1 MGSFCIN
8 LTLILALLST
18 SFSYNSWAV
27 DVDTNLGSETELLTR
42 ELMESAR
49 QPEFLDWLTRT
60 RRRIH
65 EYPELSFQEYQTSQ
79 FIRNELDSLGIKY
92 LWPVAKTG
100 VVGTIGSGAQPW
112 FGLRAD
118 MDALPIQE
126 LVDWECK
133 SKIDGKMH
141 ACGHDAHVTM
151 LLGAARLI
159 QNRRDKLKGTIKLVF
174 QPAEEGYAGASYML
188 EEGALDGFQAMFGLH
203 VWPFMPVGTIASKP
217 GPIMA
222 GSSRFTVIMQGKG
235 GHAATPHNT
244 RDPILAVS
252 MTVLALQQ
260 LVSRETDPLE
270 PRVLTVAFVDGGQA
284 GNVIPESVRFG
295 GTFRFMTLEG
305 YSYLKQ
311 RIKEIIET
319 QAGVHQCSA
328 TVNFMEEMRPYPPT
342 INDPKIYDHSK
353 RVGEIL
359 LGNNNVQHSPAS
371 MAAEDFGFYSQRMA
385 TAFFFIGTQNKT
397 TSSSVKGLHS
407 PYFTIDEEVLP
418 VGAALHAAVAISYL
432 DTHLKSE

>member
-1 MGSFCIN
+1 M
-8 LTLILALLST
+8 TL
-18 SFSYNSWAV
+18 
-27 DVDTNLGSETELLTR
+27 
-42 ELMESAR
+42 
-49 QPEFLDWLTRT
+49 
-60 RRRIH
+60 
-65 EYPELSFQEYQTSQ
+65 
-79 FIRNELDSLGIKY
+79 K
-92 LWPVAKTG
+92 
-100 VVGTIGSGAQPW
+100 
-112 FGLRAD
+112 
-118 MDALPIQE
+118 E

-159 QNRRDKLKGTIKLVF
+159 QNRRDKLKGTVKLVF

-203 VWPFMPVGTIASKP
+203 VWPFMPVGTIGSKP

-235 GHAATPHNT
+235 SHAATPHNT
-244 RDPILAVS
+244 RDPILAIS
-252 MTVLALQQ
+252 MAVLALQQ

-319 QAGVHQCSA
+319 QAGVHHCSA
-328 TVNFMEEMRPYPPT
+328 TVSFMEEMRPYPPT
-342 INDPKIYDHSK
+342 INDPKMYDHSK

-359 LGNNNVQHSPAS
+359 LGNNNVQHSPAL

-418 VGAALHAAVAISYL
+418 IGAALHAAVAISYL
-432 DTHLKSE
+432 DTHFKSE

>member
-18 SFSYNSWAV
+18 SFPYNSWAV

-49 QPEFLDWLTRT
+49 QPEFLDWLRRT

-118 MDALPIQE
+118 MDALPIQ
-126 LVDWECK
+126 
-133 SKIDGKMH
+133 
-141 ACGHDAHVTM
+141 
-151 LLGAARLI
+151 
-159 QNRRDKLKGTIKLVF
+159 GTVKLVF
-174 QPAEEGYAGASYML
+174 QPAEEGYAGSSYML
-188 EEGALDGFQAMFGLH
+188 EEGALDGLQAMFGLH
-203 VWPFMPVGTIASKP
+203 VWPFMPIGTIGSKP

-252 MTVLALQQ
+252 MAVLALQQ

-284 GNVIPESVRFG
+284 GNVIPGSVRFG

-319 QAGVHQCSA
+319 QASVHQCSA
-328 TVNFMEEMRPYPPT
+328 TVSFMEEMRPYPPT

-359 LGNNNVQHSPAS
+359 LGNNKVQHSPAL

-418 VGAALHAAVAISYL
+418 IGAALHATVAISYL
-432 DTHLKSE
+432 DTHFKSE

>member
-1 MGSFCIN
+1 MDSFCID
-8 LTLILALLST
+8 LILILTLLST
-18 SFSYNSWAV
+18 SFPYNLSAA
-27 DVDTNLGSETELLTR
+27 DRETHLGSETESLTR
-42 ELMESAR
+42 ELLESAR
-49 QPEFLDWLTRT
+49 QPEFLDWLRRV

-65 EYPELSFQEYQTSQ
+65 EYPELSFQEHQTSQ
-79 FIRNELDSLGIKY
+79 LIRNELDSLGVKY
-92 LWPVAKTG
+92 MWPVAKTG

-118 MDALPIQE
+118 MDALPLQE
-126 LVDWECK
+126 LVEWEYK

-159 QNRRDKLKGTIKLVF
+159 QNRRDKLKGTVKLVF

-188 EEGALDGFQAMFGLH
+188 EEGALDGFKAIFGLH
-203 VWPFMPVGTIASKP
+203 VWPFMPVGTIGSKP

-222 GSSRFTVIMQGKG
+222 GSSRFTAVVQGKG
-235 GHAATPHNT
+235 GHAATPHKT
-244 RDPILAVS
+244 TDPMLAAS
-252 MTVLALQQ
+252 MAVLALQQ

-270 PRVLTVAFVDGGQA
+270 PRVVSVTFVDGGQA
-284 GNVIPESVRFG
+284 GNVIPASVRFG

-328 TVNFMEEMRPYPPT
+328 TIDFMEEMRPYPPT
-342 INDPKIYDHSK
+342 INDPTIYDHGK

-359 LGNNNVQHSPAS
+359 LGENNVQHSPAL
-371 MAAEDFGFYSQRMA
+371 MAAEDFGFYSQKMA

-397 TSSSVKGLHS
+397 AASAIKGLHS

-418 VGAALHAAVAISYL
+418 IGAALHAAVAISYL
-432 DTHLKSE
+432 DTHSESE